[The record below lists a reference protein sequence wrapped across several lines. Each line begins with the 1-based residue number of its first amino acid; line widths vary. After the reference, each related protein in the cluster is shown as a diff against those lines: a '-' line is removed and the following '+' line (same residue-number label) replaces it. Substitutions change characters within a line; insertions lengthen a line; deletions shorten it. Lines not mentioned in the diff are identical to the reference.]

1 MGIPDP
7 ELMRDQARKLFIQ
20 RTLLSAHVAIYSAAL
35 IVLSGQ
41 LFLRFRLGLA
51 LWTILLLLHGVI
63 FVLYE
68 IRETSIRRSYDLE
81 KRKREREPREESA
94 GAQQIGLGDDGE
106 LVDLEDDPRRQDG
119 RDRQSQ
125 RGR

>member
-7 ELMRDQARKLFIQ
+7 ELIREQARRLFIQ
-20 RTLLSAHVAIYSAAL
+20 RTLLSAHVAIYVAAL
-35 IVLSGQ
+35 IVLGGQ

-68 IRETSIRRSYDLE
+68 IRETSIRQSYELE
-81 KRKREREPREESA
+81 KRKREREQREEAA
-94 GAQQIGLGDDGE
+94 GAQRIGLGDDGE
-106 LVDLEDDPRRQDG
+106 LVDLEDDPRRQQG
-119 RDRQSQ
+119 RNRQSQ
-125 RGR
+125 QGR